1 MTVKFYLHSVFLHVK
16 ILPHQ
21 VVGCGKEGLHSTV
34 LPLSL
39 PLLPSNKSDKTKE
52 EEKLSKLDLSD
63 SKKKISLSK
72 EVELTNI
79 VSRGPIETSWSLSL
93 SPWRVNITYSM

>member
-1 MTVKFYLHSVFLHVK
+1 MFFFMLRFF
-16 ILPHQ
+16 PHQ

-39 PLLPSNKSDKTKE
+39 PLLPSNKADKTKE
-52 EEKLSKLDLSD
+52 EEKLAKFDPSD

-72 EVELTNI
+72 EVELANI

>member
-1 MTVKFYLHSVFLHVK
+1 M
-16 ILPHQ
+16 
-21 VVGCGKEGLHSTV
+21 VGCGKEGLHSTV

-39 PLLPSNKSDKTKE
+39 PLLPSNKADKTKE
-52 EEKLSKLDLSD
+52 EEKLAKLHPSD

-72 EVELTNI
+72 EMELTNI

-93 SPWRVNITYSM
+93 SPWRVND

>member
-1 MTVKFYLHSVFLHVK
+1 M
-16 ILPHQ
+16 
-21 VVGCGKEGLHSTV
+21 VGCGKEGLHSTV

-39 PLLPSNKSDKTKE
+39 PLLPSNKADKTKE
-52 EEKLSKLDLSD
+52 EEKLAKLDPSD
-63 SKKKISLSK
+63 SKKKFSLSK
-72 EVELTNI
+72 EMELADI